1 MTEAKL
7 SKEELEGML
16 KAMFDTTSYMQS
28 NGAFTTYGFLLSD
41 YIRAQTNMSTLQE
54 VLTERYGKE
63 DKVIH

>member
-16 KAMFDTTSYMQS
+16 KNLFDTTSYMKAG
-28 NGAFTTYGFLLSD
+28 GAFTSYGFLLSD
-41 YIRAQTNMSTLQE
+41 YIRAHTNLSTLQE

-63 DKVIH
+63 DKFVH